1 MDMTALKRRKRQIKR
16 PVDRKYV
23 IRFLP
28 PVFIQY
34 LFSPLYFPI
43 TEFIWVFASLME
55 DSSGTIT
62 YTL

>member
-1 MDMTALKRRKRQIKR
+1 MDMTALKRRKMQIKM

-34 LFSPLYFPI
+34 LFPLYFPI

>member
-34 LFSPLYFPI
+34 LFPLYFPI